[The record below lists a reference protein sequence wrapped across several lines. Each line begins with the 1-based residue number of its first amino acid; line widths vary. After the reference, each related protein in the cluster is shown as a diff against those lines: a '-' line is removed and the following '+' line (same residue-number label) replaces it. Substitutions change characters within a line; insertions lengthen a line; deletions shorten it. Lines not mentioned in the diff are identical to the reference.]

1 MKPIVAYHKIIDFL
15 MRQSFFVDALHKT
28 LQELKVSKEDKTGI
42 YPSILDAH
50 VFEPNEKGAT
60 PFNYF
65 LTNAKLTSDQ
75 EKLYK
80 LWRDN
85 TLFSFF
91 EVVDIKKPQIVDIV
105 SNKPYKIDSLLASVD
120 VKPGDLITARI
131 VPKDE
136 KKDTWVIL
144 AGNATSYPKEAIE
157 ILKSELSKSSYGIN
171 ELDIIKYAYTQAL

>member
-15 MRQSFFVDALHKT
+15 MRQPFFADALHKT
-28 LQELKVSKEDKTGI
+28 LAELKISKEDKTGI

-50 VFEPNEKGAT
+50 IFEPDEKGMT
-60 PFNYF
+60 PFDFF
-65 LTNAKLTSDQ
+65 LENAKLTPSQ
-75 EKLYK
+75 KKLYE
-80 LWRDN
+80 LWMNN

-91 EVVDIKKPQIVDIV
+91 EVVDLKNPQIVDIV
-105 SNKPYKIDSLLASVD
+105 SNKSYKIYSFLTNVD
-120 VKPGDLITARI
+120 VNPGDLITTRI

>member
-50 VFEPNEKGAT
+50 IFEPDEKGMT
-60 PFNYF
+60 PFDFF
-65 LTNAKLTSDQ
+65 LENAKLTPSHK
-75 EKLYK
+75 KLYE
-80 LWRDN
+80 LWMNN

-91 EVVDIKKPQIVDIV
+91 EVVDLKNPQIVDIV
-105 SNKPYKIDSLLASVD
+105 SNKSYKLDSLLASVD
-120 VKPGDLITARI
+120 VKPGDLIAARI

-136 KKDTWVIL
+136 KKDTWAIL
-144 AGNATSYPKEAIE
+144 AGNATSYPKQPIK
-157 ILKSELSKSSYGIN
+157 ILKNELSKSSYGIN
-171 ELDIIKYAYTQAL
+171 ELDVIKYAYTQKV